1 MSQSTAPSTVNL
13 NEKALLA
20 DPAPLGLAGFAFT
33 TFLLSFV
40 NAGWLDAN
48 AVGVVIPL
56 AVFYGGLGQLLAGV
70 FEMRKGN
77 TFGFTAF
84 CSYGAFWLFFATL
97 NILAGMGIVTAPA
110 VAVGAAL
117 LLYGIFTFYMWIP
130 AMFAN
135 LGLNLTFLFLWLAF
149 VALGLGDVLPN
160 STIKMAGGYLGILAA
175 TAAAY
180 TSFAIVANANLGA
193 GTVPLGPALKRRAKA
208 VKAPLV
214 ATPAQP

>member
-1 MSQSTAPSTVNL
+1 MSQMTAPSPTSL

-40 NAGWLDAN
+40 NTGWLGAS
-48 AVGVVIPL
+48 AVGVVVPL
-56 AVFYGGLGQLLAGV
+56 ALFYGGLGQLLAGV

-84 CSYGAFWLFFATL
+84 SSYGAFWLFFGSL
-97 NILAGMGIVTAPA
+97 VLLEKMGLIAPPA
-110 VAVGAAL
+110 VAVGTAL

-135 LGLNLTFLFLWLAF
+135 LSLNLTFLFLWLAF
-149 VALGLGDVLPN
+149 VFLGLGDVLP
-160 STIKMAGGYLGILAA
+160 STMATTAGGYFGIFSA

-180 TSFAIVANANLGA
+180 TSFAIVTNSNLGA
-193 GTVPLGPALKRRAKA
+193 GTIPLGPGLRRRAKA
-208 VKAPLV
+208 VRAPYV
-214 ATPAQP
+214 GAQSHP

>member
-1 MSQSTAPSTVNL
+1 MSESTTPSTANL

-40 NAGWLDAN
+40 NAGWLDASS
-48 AVGVVIPL
+48 VGVVIPL
-56 AVFYGGLGQLLAGV
+56 ALFYGGLGQLLAGV

-84 CSYGAFWLFFATL
+84 SSYGAFWLFFATL
-97 NILAGMGIVTAPA
+97 NILAKMGLVAAPG
-110 VAVGAAL
+110 VAVGTAL
-117 LLYGIFTFYMWIP
+117 LLYGIFTLYMWIP

-149 VALGLGDVLPN
+149 LTLGLGDILPN
-160 STIKMAGGYLGILAA
+160 ATIKTAGGYLGILAA
-175 TAAAY
+175 SCAAY
-180 TSFAIVANANLGA
+180 TSFAIVTNSNLGP
-193 GTVPLGPALKRRAKA
+193 GTVPLGPGLRRRAKA
-208 VKAPLV
+208 VKAPLG
-214 ATPAQP
+214 ATAVHP